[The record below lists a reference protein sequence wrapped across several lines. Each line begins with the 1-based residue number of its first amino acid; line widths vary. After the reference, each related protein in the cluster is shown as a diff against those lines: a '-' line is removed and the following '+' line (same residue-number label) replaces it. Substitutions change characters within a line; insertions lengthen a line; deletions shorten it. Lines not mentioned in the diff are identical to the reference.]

1 MLHWYAV
8 KIKLEILFLCY
19 FFQHITMMEL
29 EIANDV
35 TVKIKYFIDA
45 GMKKQISWTTL
56 VTILGEMASTI
67 DASKEVIKILLDVLF
82 SKLEKDGKEASKHH
96 PNSETNKHQYSED
109 PSTQNSNFDVI
120 DETDEDDDTVVN
132 IDIADMKEELSNE
145 ELPSEELSIESFNV
159 LEENKQSNKGKSSDS
174 ETIASTPPQE
184 NDINEFNLDT
194 SNNDNEPKRVK
205 LECFICMKTFRYR
218 IELLKHMKTHVVQD
232 DSEKAVQPKQKLKSQ
247 KDDQPKGKI
256 SIVCCNV
263 SVSKIVLYHLYHFV
277 SGKKNSFYQK
287 H

>member
-8 KIKLEILFLCY
+8 KIKVEILFLCY

-29 EIANDV
+29 ANDV

-56 VTILGEMASTI
+56 VTILEEMASTI

-82 SKLEKDGKEASKHH
+82 SKLEKGGKEASKHH

-109 PSTQNSNFDVI
+109 PSTQDSNFDVI
-120 DETDEDDDTVVN
+120 DETNEDDDTVVN

-159 LEENKQSNKGKSSDS
+159 LE
-174 ETIASTPPQE
+174 
-184 NDINEFNLDT
+184 
-194 SNNDNEPKRVK
+194 DNTFELSIIEVSFSLGYSL
-205 LECFICMKTFRYR
+205 LE
-218 IELLKHMKTHVVQD
+218 E
-232 DSEKAVQPKQKLKSQ
+232 
-247 KDDQPKGKI
+247 
-256 SIVCCNV
+256 
-263 SVSKIVLYHLYHFV
+263 
-277 SGKKNSFYQK
+277 SFEGNTAW
-287 H
+287 HI

>member
-29 EIANDV
+29 ANDV

-82 SKLEKDGKEASKHH
+82 SKLEKGGKEASKHH

-145 ELPSEELSIESFNV
+145 ELSIESFNV
-159 LEENKQSNKGKSSDS
+159 LEDNKQSNKGKSSDS
-174 ETIASTPPQE
+174 EKIFSTPEE
-184 NDINEFNLDT
+184 NDINEYNLDT
-194 SNNDNEPKRVK
+194 SNIDNEPKRVK

-232 DSEKAVQPKQKLKSQ
+232 DSEKAVLPRQKLKSQ
-247 KDDQPKGKI
+247 KEDNQPKGKI